1 MVVPPKHPKMIIF
14 SIEKPMVVGETH
26 HFRKPPY
33 RWYFTESDCLSS
45 PLTKT
50 SSFMAEALKSRCHSW
65 CFNSSPGAK
74 SIPCTEHRER
84 SVLTKSG
91 LNKERQDKIVTIAKK
106 TAKKCLASVLLLSVL
121 TTKHVCKNN
130 HLYGN
135 LCGCNDST
143 WLCISFHSCQDTSNL
158 EILCR
163 LGGRH

>member
-1 MVVPPKHPKMIIF
+1 
-14 SIEKPMVVGETH
+14 
-26 HFRKPPY
+26 
-33 RWYFTESDCLSS
+33 
-45 PLTKT
+45 
-50 SSFMAEALKSRCHSW
+50 MAEALKSRCHSW

-91 LNKERQDKIVTIAKK
+91 LNKEMQDKISTIAKK
-106 TAKKCLASVLLLSVL
+106 TAKKCLASVFLPSVL

-143 WLCISFHSCQDTSNL
+143 WLCISFLPRHEQPWNSLPAWRKALSRCPEASSQPGNRISICSGMGWFRDKGPSSGDL
-158 EILCR
+158 ILII
-163 LGGRH
+163 